1 MKYLIEMTP
10 VSSYAF
16 SLYKVEFEKPSLE
29 AKQHI
34 WQSMLP
40 SLSATDAEIL
50 ATKYD
55 FSGGQIENIAR
66 KHSVEE
72 ILTGHSVEL
81 NRLIEFCNE
90 ERLDQPGHRRRI
102 GF

>member
-1 MKYLIEMTP
+1 M
-10 VSSYAF
+10 
-16 SLYKVEFEKPSLE
+16 
-29 AKQHI
+29 
-34 WQSMLP
+34 P
-40 SLSATDAEIL
+40 SLSDDEALQL

-55 FSGGQIENIAR
+55 FSGGQIENITR
-66 KHSVEE
+66 KQAVDE

-90 ERLDQPGHRRRI
+90 ERLDQPVHRRRI